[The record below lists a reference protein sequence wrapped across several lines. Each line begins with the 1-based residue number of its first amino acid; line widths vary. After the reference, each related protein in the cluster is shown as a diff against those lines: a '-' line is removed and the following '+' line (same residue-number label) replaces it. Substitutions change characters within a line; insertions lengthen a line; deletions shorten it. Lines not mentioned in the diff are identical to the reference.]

1 MDRDINTNA
10 KQIKILE
17 LSIQHGEES
26 KVDYN
31 PIDRLVGIYNDI
43 LETKLLTVQEYAASI
58 NESESDVKKYIEIAK
73 LMVEY
78 LEFINAPKQFYI
90 ARDLQLYTPLED
102 LYRLTKK
109 CSTNDEV
116 EDLKISVFNNIL
128 MQTVTDMSRFIRN
141 IKMIVGSEYQEEFFE
156 EQKELAEKVV
166 EKLPP
171 VGQMNISV
179 IRDHI
184 RTNDEIARALEN
196 SMEKTLLKVR
206 KKESI
211 NRPIQLLEKATN
223 FAESVDVNMILKMN
237 DSEIRRFER
246 QLDKL
251 EKIVNELKENL

>member
-1 MDRDINTNA
+1 
-10 KQIKILE
+10 
-17 LSIQHGEES
+17 
-26 KVDYN
+26 
-31 PIDRLVGIYNDI
+31 
-43 LETKLLTVQEYAASI
+43 
-58 NESESDVKKYIEIAK
+58 
-73 LMVEY
+73 
-78 LEFINAPKQFYI
+78 
-90 ARDLQLYTPLED
+90 
-102 LYRLTKK
+102 
-109 CSTNDEV
+109 
-116 EDLKISVFNNIL
+116 